1 MRKFQFQIGQY
12 YHIYNRGVEARDI
25 FTDDFDYLRFLR
37 SMREFNRLET
47 IGSIYELDILRKKE
61 RTLGVHVDT
70 ECPQAVNFISYC
82 LNPNHYHFLLSQTAE
97 GGIEKFMHKLSMGYA
112 KYFNEKYSRSGSL
125 FQGTYKAIHVND
137 YGYLLKLL
145 VYTNCNHEIHNLGKV
160 ENWPW
165 ASYLDSVG
173 MRNGSL
179 CNLNIIREEFGEPE
193 NFKLFCREIIPEI
206 KENKILKKY
215 LLE

>member
-1 MRKFQFQIGQY
+1 MRKFQFQSGEY

-25 FTDDFDYLRFLR
+25 FADNYDYLRFLR
-37 SMREFNRLET
+37 SMREFNRLEA
-47 IGSIYELDILRKKE
+47 IGSIYELDNLRKKE
-61 RTLGVHVDT
+61 RTLGVHMDT
-70 ECPQAVNFISYC
+70 ECPPAVDFISYC
-82 LNPNHYHFLLSQTAE
+82 LNPNHYHFLLGQTAE

-125 FQGTYKAIHVND
+125 FQGAYKAIHADN

-145 VYTNCNHEIHNLGKV
+145 VYVNCNHEIHNLGKT

-173 MRNGSL
+173 MRSGNL
-179 CNLNIIREEFGEPE
+179 CNLDIVREEFGESE
-193 NFKLFCREIIPEI
+193 NFKSFCQEIIPDI
-206 KENKILKKY
+206 KENKVLKKY